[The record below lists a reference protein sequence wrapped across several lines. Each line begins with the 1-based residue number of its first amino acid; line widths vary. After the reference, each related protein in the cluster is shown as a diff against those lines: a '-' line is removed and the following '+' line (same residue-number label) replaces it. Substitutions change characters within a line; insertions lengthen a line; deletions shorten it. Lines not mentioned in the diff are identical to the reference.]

1 MNCTTAIFA
10 ITPTPAS
17 VIAGATL
24 PLAQTARRISPRLI
38 LGSDSVTAS
47 VPGYY
52 KVSAT
57 VTFTAP
63 AAGIV
68 EIQLHKNGVA
78 VPGITASET
87 ITTATTEVR
96 TISLEGIVR
105 VMCGET
111 AILTLVN
118 AGVAIDTSNI
128 ALSIERID

>member
-47 VPGYY
+47 APGYY

-63 AAGIV
+63 AAGV
-68 EIQLHKNGVA
+68 AQIQLHKNGVA
-78 VPGITASET
+78 VPGITSSESVV
-87 ITTATTEVR
+87 TATTEVH
-96 TISLEGIVR
+96 TLALEGIVR

-118 AGVAIDTSNI
+118 AGIAIDTSNI

>member
-1 MNCTTAIFA
+1 MSCTTAIFA

-63 AAGIV
+63 AAGIA

-118 AGVAIDTSNI
+118 AGIAIDTSNI